1 MMDVMQNCGKVQ
13 ASSVAIPSIG
23 AGNLG
28 FPPDVVARIMF
39 QTTTA
44 YLKQNINTSL
54 KKIILVIFDST
65 TYNAF
70 QAAQPRF
77 SSSSSMISTNV
88 SHHAASG
95 GRKVPS
101 CIEVKQGS
109 LTDFTVSY
117 YIIIIIPPYYTLLD
131 RIKVRFVA
139 CKSSSR

>member
-44 YLKQNINTSL
+44 YLEQNINTSL

-77 SSSSSMISTNV
+77 SSSSSMTSIPTNV
-88 SHHAASG
+88 SHHTASG
-95 GRKVPS
+95 GRNVSS

-117 YIIIIIPPYYTLLD
+117 NALLY
-131 RIKVRFVA
+131 RI
-139 CKSSSR
+139 